1 MEEERQEQPYE
12 VEVERSVTKGLRRMD
27 RKAAEKL
34 AEAIK
39 ALATDP
45 RPEGTKALVGPLAGH
60 YRLRI
65 SAPGGEYRVVWTIDD
80 KARRVEV
87 VYAGPRE
94 GTY

>member
-1 MEEERQEQPYE
+1 MEEEQQQPYE
-12 VEVERSVTKGLRRMD
+12 VEVERSVTKTLRKID
-27 RKAAEKL
+27 RKAAEKI

-39 ALATDP
+39 ALASNP

-60 YRLRI
+60 YRLRL

-87 VYAGPRE
+87 VAAGPRE